1 MQGMQFVRLDMPS
14 KKIESLNNAMLEVKH
29 LKFIDFSGNNIVDP
43 AVLQG
48 FENLIHLNLNGNKVK
63 SLAAFATEDGFP
75 KLRKL
80 ELASNKI
87 AELTPIMVK
96 SLEYFDI
103 TDNKIEKYD
112 TWNGHPT
119 VRIFK
124 AVDNRFKNLSV
135 IKDMPNLQEAYLAL
149 NPITS
154 FTGYENVGNL
164 KILHLRKT
172 KIDKFEEELP
182 EMISIESI
190 NLRETKVSSL
200 TGLKNIFQFGSLRNL
215 NILETP
221 LETEA
226 TSFNMLLA
234 EIMILYRGL
243 ERFWKVTVTEQHKYE
258 GLFLAEYRWRKS
270 EEERIR
276 KEQEEKQKAEGEGD
290 S

>member
-1 MQGMQFVRLDMPS
+1 MQFMRLEMPS

-29 LKFIDFSGNNIVDP
+29 LKFVDLSGNNIVDP
-43 AVLQG
+43 VILQG
-48 FENLIHLNLNGNKVK
+48 FENLVHLNLNGNKVK
-63 SLAAFATEDGFP
+63 SLSAFATEDGFP
-75 KLRKL
+75 KLKKL

-87 AELTPIMVK
+87 GELTPIMVK

-154 FTGYENVGNL
+154 FSGYDNVANL
-164 KILHLRKT
+164 KMLHLRKT

-182 EMISIESI
+182 EMASIESI
-190 NLRETKVSSL
+190 NLRETKISSL
-200 TGLKNIFQFGSLRNL
+200 AGLKNIFQFGSLRNL

-243 ERFWKVTVTEQHKYE
+243 TRFCKVTITEQHKYE
-258 GLFLAEYRWRKS
+258 GLFLSEYRWRKA
-270 EEERIR
+270 EDERIR
-276 KEQEEKQKAEGEGD
+276 KENEEKQKVEGEGD